1 MRRRTFLKQSGAGAL
16 LLGLGALPLP
26 ALARSVKGP
35 TRLCILHTNDL
46 HGCFEG
52 PQGRALQDVF
62 EEQIRQAR
70 QAFDGNVLLFDSG
83 DQLGTAQG
91 ESRQIEAM
99 AALGYDAVALGNQDL
114 KCGVPNLF
122 KQYNYDK
129 IQILSSNYCLK
140 NTALE
145 EKIAPFRVF
154 EREGLRVGVFALNDY
169 YNSMVFKYIDCNVSV
184 HSPLETARALSRTL
198 RDDLQCDL
206 VICLSHLGFNA
217 ANQSYQ
223 DVNLATQRSGIDFI
237 LGGNSHT
244 FLEAPKTIYN
254 TDNQRVVVSH
264 AGCGGLLLGRIDL
277 EQNTEG
283 TFRITRQEYI
293 PTGASILA

>member
-114 KCGVPNLF
+114 KYGVPNLF

-145 EKIAPFRVF
+145 EKIAPFRIF

-184 HSPLETARALSRTL
+184 HSPLETAHALAAKIADNAPLAVAAVKRLTTIGSELPLAAGLELEQHAFGVL
-198 RDDLQCDL
+198 RDSEDRIEGRKAFAEKRKPQ
-206 VICLSHLGFNA
+206 F
-217 ANQSYQ
+217 
-223 DVNLATQRSGIDFI
+223 R
-237 LGGNSHT
+237 
-244 FLEAPKTIYN
+244 
-254 TDNQRVVVSH
+254 
-264 AGCGGLLLGRIDL
+264 GC
-277 EQNTEG
+277 
-283 TFRITRQEYI
+283 
-293 PTGASILA
+293 